1 MMFQRLRRGEEFDQ
15 CPSCQR
21 ILYFREPPDAEEE
34 ASSTGAS
41 SAEGRGSETTA

>member
-21 ILYFREPPDAEEE
+21 ILYYRVAPVPDEEGSDDEAEARGNE
-34 ASSTGAS
+34 STA
-41 SAEGRGSETTA
+41 